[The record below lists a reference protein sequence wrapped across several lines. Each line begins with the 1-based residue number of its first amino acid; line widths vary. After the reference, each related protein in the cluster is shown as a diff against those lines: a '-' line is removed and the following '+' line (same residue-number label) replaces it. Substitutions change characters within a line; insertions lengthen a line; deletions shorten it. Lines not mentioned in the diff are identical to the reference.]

1 MINNKYNPL
10 KGKKGKK
17 GNTSKVSTLTSKKN
31 ITSILLKLVIL
42 VIVVIVVKYIYDKFM
57 KDMKVANSDPKGV
70 PSSDVVIS
78 DFNIDLVPSGNK
90 IVEGFGD
97 IITDDDAETS
107 FFELSSADQTK
118 LCNNKSD
125 LVVGY
130 RNAISGATFR
140 FQKVDPTN
148 TSVHEYFLLGSV
160 NNGKV
165 IEVVN
170 GEDDLVLRT
179 KSSTETKQHFVLKKY
194 PDTDESSTYYFIP
207 VSDETDTQP
216 RALQYEYEHLSLR
229 RTKTGSV
236 PYEGQLFVAMSP
248 NENADINK
256 QGVSY
261 GVGTAHLDGGD
272 LQQQRPITYVNV
284 SGSDASAAGQQ
295 VATAQASTSAGNDNL
310 NEAVDRVLAAFNTY
324 QEQQQSNASGGALS
338 GEPLKVNLN
347 LSGSGSSTSNFANV
361 SNLEAFQ
368 NLRGVEGFDVRSL
381 LNAYSNQGQASAT
394 FGNNNLGGTGSSG
407 TATSALGDSYDDKL
421 RAAAAGT
428 SFRGCPAIDRSK
440 YITKRQASRCYGC
453 AAGEGEK

>member
-31 ITSILLKLVIL
+31 LTSILLKLVIL
-42 VIVVIVVKYIYDKFM
+42 IIVVIVVKYIYDKFM
-57 KDMKVANSDPKGV
+57 KDMKVANSEPKGV
-70 PSSDVVIS
+70 PVNDIIPS
-78 DFNIDLVPSGNK
+78 DFNIDLVPSGDK
-90 IVEGFGD
+90 IVEGFGN
-97 IITDDDAETS
+97 IISNSDAETS
-107 FFELSSADQTK
+107 FYELSASDQSK
-118 LCNNKSD
+118 LCSNKSD
-125 LVVGY
+125 LTVGY
-130 RNAISGATFR
+130 RNAVSGATFR
-140 FQKVDPTN
+140 FQKVDPT
-148 TSVHEYFLLGSV
+148 SSAEEYFLLGSV

-165 IEVVN
+165 IEVSV
-170 GEDDLVLRT
+170 EDDLELKT
-179 KSSTETKQHFVLKKY
+179 KSSTEIKQHFVRKTSG
-194 PDTDESSTYYFIP
+194 DNFYFITKLDA
-207 VSDETDTQP
+207 VNENQP

-229 RTKTGSV
+229 RTKANNQ
-236 PYEGQLFVAMSP
+236 PYEGQLFTKMNDA
-248 NENADINK
+248 ENLDLNK

-272 LQQQRPITYVNV
+272 LQKQRPITYVI
-284 SGSDASAAGQQ
+284 AGGNTGTQSLSQQ
-295 VATAQASTSAGNDNL
+295 IATSQSSSNTGDENL
-310 NEAVDRVLAAFNTY
+310 NAAVDRVLAAFNTY
-324 QEQQQSNASGGALS
+324 QEQQKQNASGGALG

-347 LSGSGSSTSNFANV
+347 LGGGSSTSNFANV

-407 TATSALGDSYDDKL
+407 TATSSLGDSYNDKL

>member
-17 GNTSKVSTLTSKKN
+17 GNTTKVSTLTSKKN
-31 ITSILLKLVIL
+31 LTSILLKLVIL
-42 VIVVIVVKYIYDKFM
+42 VIVITVGKYIYDKFM
-57 KDMKVANSDPKGV
+57 KDMKVANSEPKGV

-78 DFNIDLVPSGNK
+78 DFNMDLVPSGDK
-90 IVEGFGD
+90 IVEGFSGTF
-97 IITDDDAETS
+97 INNDDTENA
-107 FFELSSADQTK
+107 FFALSSADQTT

-130 RNAISGATFR
+130 RNAVSGATFR
-140 FQKVDPTN
+140 FQKVDPTA
-148 TSVHEYFLLGSV
+148 TEQEYFLLGSV

-165 IEVVN
+165 IEV
-170 GEDDLVLRT
+170 GEEDDLILTT
-179 KSSTETKQHFVLKKY
+179 KSSTETKQHFVLK
-194 PDTDESSTYYFIP
+194 TSGENFYFVP
-207 VSDETDTQP
+207 KSDENNNQP

-229 RTKTGSV
+229 RTKANNQ

-248 NENADINK
+248 NENADLNK

-272 LQQQRPITYVNV
+272 LQKQRPITYVINSDN
-284 SGSDASAAGQQ
+284 SGSQSPAEVISS
-295 VATAQASTSAGNDNL
+295 AQASSSTGDENL
-310 NEAVDRVLAAFNTY
+310 NAAVDRVLAAFNTY
-324 QEQQQSNASGGALS
+324 QEQQKTNASGGALG

-347 LSGSGSSTSNFANV
+347 LGSDSSTSNFANV

-421 RAAAAGT
+421 RTAAAGT
-428 SFRGCPAIDRSK
+428 SFRGCPTIDRSK
-440 YITKRQASRCYGC
+440 YITTRQASRCYGC